1 MVWAKHGS
9 SVNND
14 VLDLQTHRFAAG
26 MQQAW
31 STADR
36 GNECSRKAFCKLS
49 ACSQAVGGTC
59 ASELQPA
66 LPHVLP
72 AQWKRCGGL

>member
-26 MQQAW
+26 MQQV
-31 STADR
+31 
-36 GNECSRKAFCKLS
+36 NC
-49 ACSQAVGGTC
+49 
-59 ASELQPA
+59 
-66 LPHVLP
+66 
-72 AQWKRCGGL
+72 